1 MQDSSIVVID
11 SFAGDRQTTS
21 ATGSGGGP
29 APTVSQSATMPPQAS
44 IARSVTV
51 VVEEGSSSL
60 SFASGCR
67 SASTGVAEESPL

>member
-1 MQDSSIVVID
+1 VQDSSIVVID

-29 APTVSQSATMPPQAS
+29 APTVSQSATIPPQAS

-51 VVEEGSSSL
+51 VV
-60 SFASGCR
+60 
-67 SASTGVAEESPL
+67 